1 MLNFNTERLPGV
13 AVVNKSL
20 AEFEPK
26 EVFVWHCS
34 VMIQC
39 EELIENGMPS
49 REEVEILD
57 KFGDFLD
64 DKMKGDDKEKPNGL
78 FLARIT
84 WNETR
89 ELIWRIFDPEI
100 ANDFLTDLSERKD
113 HPRNFDYRIEEDEDW
128 ELTEWHLKK
137 ENKVQQV
144 TPYIIYCWLLAY
156 LRKPSRTF
164 LVGNYLLN

>member
-1 MLNFNTERLPGV
+1 MAEDKEFRVVIPKEHYQILNFNTDGLPGV

-34 VMIQC
+34 VMLQC
-39 EELIENGMPS
+39 EKLIEKGMPS

-64 DKMKGDDKEKPNGL
+64 DKIKGADKEKPNGL

-100 ANDFLTDLSERKD
+100 ANDFLTDLIERED
-113 HPRNFDYRIEEDEDW
+113 HLRNFDYRIDEDENW
-128 ELTEWHLKK
+128 KLTEWHLKK
-137 ENKVQQV
+137 RE
-144 TPYIIYCWLLAY
+144 
-156 LRKPSRTF
+156 
-164 LVGNYLLN
+164 

>member
-1 MLNFNTERLPGV
+1 MTENKKFRVVIPEEHYQILNFNTDGLPGV

-34 VMIQC
+34 IMLEC
-39 EELIENGMPS
+39 EKLIENGMPS

-64 DKMKGDDKEKPNGL
+64 EKIKESDKEKPNGL

-84 WNETR
+84 WNKTR
-89 ELIWRIFDPEI
+89 ELIWRVFDPEKV
-100 ANDFLTDLSERKD
+100 NGFLTDLIERED
-113 HPRNFDYRIEEDEDW
+113 HIRNFDYRIDQDKDW
-128 ELTEWHLKK
+128 KLTEWHLKH
-137 ENKVQQV
+137 
-144 TPYIIYCWLLAY
+144 
-156 LRKPSRTF
+156 RK
-164 LVGNYLLN
+164 

>member
-1 MLNFNTERLPGV
+1 MAEDKEFRVEIPKEHYQILNFNTDGLPGV

-34 VMIQC
+34 VMLQC
-39 EELIENGMPS
+39 EKLIENGMPS

-64 DKMKGDDKEKPNGL
+64 DKIKGDDKEKPNGL

-100 ANDFLTDLSERKD
+100 ANDFLTDLIERED
-113 HPRNFDYRIEEDEDW
+113 HPRNFDYRIDEDEDW
-128 ELTEWHLKK
+128 KLTEWHLKK
-137 ENKVQQV
+137 RE
-144 TPYIIYCWLLAY
+144 
-156 LRKPSRTF
+156 
-164 LVGNYLLN
+164 